1 MKGGKR
7 GFVGKGKGA
16 RTGQESIVNSPY
28 MPRLLKEILAWDYL
42 DLLLKDRARSGPRK
56 VKTDFHLDF
65 QKRLRKIPL
74 KFPDADSFQDCFEA
88 LLLEVSER
96 TRGHRNV
103 DPAELAHARAD
114 CLVGLDVLVDNE
126 RRSFKVELAKNDA
139 RDLAVHGPDL

>member
-1 MKGGKR
+1 M
-7 GFVGKGKGA
+7 
-16 RTGQESIVNSPY
+16 NSPY

-88 LLLEVSER
+88 LLLEVSGVVQPLR
-96 TRGHRNV
+96 RRAQTGQSPTTGFKH
-103 DPAELAHARAD
+103 ASKLA
-114 CLVGLDVLVDNE
+114 
-126 RRSFKVELAKNDA
+126 
-139 RDLAVHGPDL
+139 AVRH